1 MGDRFSSTQ
10 EEVMNLWIFAP
21 AIIIFAGM
29 VGALCILSTK
39 PEYLH
44 RLVQAMQYGVKHCER
59 RE

>member
-1 MGDRFSSTQ
+1 
-10 EEVMNLWIFAP
+10 MNLWIFAP

-39 PEYLH
+39 PKYLQ
-44 RLVQAMQYGVKHCER
+44 RLVQTMQAGVKHCER